1 MGGRSA
7 TPEEYRAYY
16 RENAHIGRATN
27 AQQVF
32 TANRMNP
39 AFDPSK
45 IKLPREARDSA
56 ESPHSRGIILAEDVT
71 GSMGRY
77 LLSLIKEEFPRLI
90 KLVYE
95 SVSFNPHIM
104 FMGVGDVE
112 YDVAPLQV
120 TQFETDLRILD
131 QLQSIFLER
140 GGGPNSYESY
150 ILPWYFAAKHTS
162 MDCYEKRGEKGFI
175 FTFGDE
181 RPTPGLTSN
190 HIKKVFGENSSI
202 DVRKIFDMDCLEMA
216 SEKFNCYHII
226 LHGTGYYSTV
236 VTEWRNL
243 MGGNACDLSDHTK
256 IPELITTILRMHE
269 GMSKTEAI
277 QQIQDAYTRG
287 VIKEALIEHEENVKV
302 SESIKDPKT
311 SIEVF

>member
-32 TANRMNP
+32 TAYRMNP

-150 ILPWYFAAKHTS
+150 TLPWYFAAKHTS

-181 RPTPGLTSN
+181 KPNPFLTSS
-190 HIKKVFGENSSI
+190 HISKVFGENSSI
-202 DVRKIFDMDCLEMA
+202 DKRKSFAMDCLEMA
-216 SEKFNCYHII
+216 TEKFNCYHII
-226 LHGTGYYSTV
+226 LHGTGYYSGI
-236 VTEWRNL
+236 VTDWRNL

-256 IPELITTILRMHE
+256 IPELITTILCMYE

-277 QQIQDAYTRG
+277 SQIQDEYTRG
-287 VIKEALIEHEENVKV
+287 VIKEALIAHDENVIIPKF
-302 SESIKDPKT
+302 SKDSKT